1 MKRVPNNIFEHFYN
15 KLTYNKTISNANII
29 SNNVDAK
36 NLTPIWITGLFRSG
50 TSITARLI
58 NQMGV
63 DLGPE
68 SDLLKARGIREPLNP
83 NGFFENYLFMDWS
96 LIVFDKLKAW
106 GDKPPNLQKVKAF
119 NNDSISYKD
128 FVYNSI
134 VNIHDDRI
142 SNKEK
147 SEVLKKYFSGNLD
160 QYLID
165 TFESKFAIKNPH
177 FCILYPLLDKLFP
190 IGKYLVVF
198 RNPSDTIKS
207 ALQVSP
213 KVNYELYQQ
222 YYTEII
228 HHPNAVFLD
237 YDQLI
242 SKPEKSIE
250 ALSKKLNLSC
260 NSKELSSI
268 IKRKDQTIAANN
280 IPKEVES
287 IYKQLKEKA
296 LNK

>member
-1 MKRVPNNIFEHFYN
+1 MKRAPNNIFEHFYN
-15 KLTYNKTISNANII
+15 KLTYNKTISNAKIVAH
-29 SNNVDAK
+29 NVDAE
-36 NLTPIWITGLFRSG
+36 NLNPIWITGLFRSG
-50 TSITARLI
+50 TSITAQLI
-58 NQMGV
+58 KQMGV
-63 DLGPE
+63 DLGPDK
-68 SDLLKARGIREPLNP
+68 DLLKARGERKTLNP

-96 LIVFDKLKAW
+96 LIVFDKLNAW
-106 GDKPPNLQKVKAF
+106 GDNPPNLQKVKTF
-119 NNDSISYKD
+119 NNDCISYKE

-134 VNIHDDRI
+134 INIHDDRI

-147 SEVLKKYFSGNLD
+147 SEVLKKYFSGNLAAYTQD
-160 QYLID
+160 K
-165 TFESKFAIKNPH
+165 FRNNFAIKNPH
-177 FCILYPLLDKLFP
+177 FCVLFPLLDKIFP
-190 IGKYLVVF
+190 NGKYLVVF

-213 KVNYELYQQ
+213 KASYELYQQ
-222 YYTEII
+222 YYTDII

-250 ALSKKLNLSC
+250 ALSKKLNLSF

-268 IKRKDQTIAANN
+268 INSKEQTIKTNN
-280 IPKEVES
+280 VPNELIDL
-287 IYKQLKEKA
+287 YNQLKEKA

>member
-96 LIVFDKLKAW
+96 LMVFDKLNAW
-106 GDKPPNLQKVKAF
+106 GDNPPNLQQVKVF

-147 SEVLKKYFSGNLD
+147 SEVLKKYFSGNLAAYTQD
-160 QYLID
+160 K
-165 TFESKFAIKNPH
+165 FRNNFAIKNPH
-177 FCILYPLLDKLFP
+177 FCVLFPLLDKLFP
-190 IGKYLVVF
+190 NGKYLVVF

-207 ALQVSP
+207 ALKVSP
-213 KVNYELYQQ
+213 KASYELYQQ
-222 YYTEII
+222 YYTDVI
-228 HHPNAVFLD
+228 HHPNALFLD

-242 SKPEKSIE
+242 STPEKSIE
-250 ALSKKLNLSC
+250 TLSKKLNLSC
-260 NSKELSSI
+260 DYKKLSSI
-268 IKRKDQTIAANN
+268 IKRKDQTIATNN

-287 IYKQLKEKA
+287 LYNQLKEKA
-296 LNK
+296 FNK

>member
-96 LIVFDKLKAW
+96 LMVFDKLNAW
-106 GDKPPNLQKVKAF
+106 GDNPPNLQQVKAF

-177 FCILYPLLDKLFP
+177 FCVLYPLLDKLFP
-190 IGKYLVVF
+190 NGKYLVVF

-213 KVNYELYQQ
+213 KANYELYQQ
-222 YYTEII
+222 YYTDII
-228 HHPNAVFLD
+228 HHQNAIFLD

-242 SKPEKSIE
+242 STPEKSIE

-268 IKRKDQTIAANN
+268 INRKEQTIKTNN
-280 IPKEVES
+280 APKELLDL
-287 IYKQLKEKA
+287 YKQLKEKA